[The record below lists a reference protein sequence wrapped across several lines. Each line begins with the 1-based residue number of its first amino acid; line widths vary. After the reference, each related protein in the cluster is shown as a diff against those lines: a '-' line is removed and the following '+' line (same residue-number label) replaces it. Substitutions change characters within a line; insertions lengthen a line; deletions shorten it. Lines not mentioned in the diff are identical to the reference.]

1 MSARVVGV
9 GYHDTCFRW
18 DLSTPQPC
26 NARLLSVP
34 ALGNFAQPGRTL
46 FASRDRFGRWEHYLG
61 ARDVMIGWVSET
73 KGGTVRRLEVQA
85 HLGPEGEND
94 LCSVAEF
101 ADRYEGLLRRMAIR
115 GVLPSEDPRVVRVDV
130 AVDVEY
136 GDPQEGRSVLE
147 ALRYARWPRSWY
159 AEFQGPPPYTTVAV
173 KLGKKIVARAYC
185 RNSKL
190 RNGAERWG
198 KLRFE
203 REHRFV
209 WANGR
214 SVGEL
219 SATEAAAAFWGSA
232 FGAGSSSGRVI
243 RLPHEA
249 EAAKLIEW
257 VELGEL
263 TSAQYEQLLGFMS
276 AERLGL
282 VGKAYPK
289 ETAQR
294 RRSLARKLGVS
305 PAAGA
310 ATASDVA
317 LDDLM
322 RVPRSAWSM
331 AA

>member
-1 MSARVVGV
+1 
-9 GYHDTCFRW
+9 
-18 DLSTPQPC
+18 
-26 NARLLSVP
+26 
-34 ALGNFAQPGRTL
+34 
-46 FASRDRFGRWEHYLG
+46 
-61 ARDVMIGWVSET
+61 
-73 KGGTVRRLEVQA
+73 
-85 HLGPEGEND
+85 
-94 LCSVAEF
+94 
-101 ADRYEGLLRRMAIR
+101 
-115 GVLPSEDPRVVRVDV
+115 
-130 AVDVEY
+130 
-136 GDPQEGRSVLE
+136 LE
-147 ALRYARWPRSWY
+147 ALRHARWPRSWY
-159 AEFQGPPPYTTVAV
+159 AEFQGRPPYTTVAV
-173 KLGKKIVARAYC
+173 KSGTKTVARVYC

-219 SATEAAAAFWGSA
+219 SAPKAAAAFWGSA
-232 FGAGSSSGRVI
+232 FGVGASSGRVI

-249 EAAKLIEW
+249 QAAKLIDW

-263 TSAQYEQLLGFMS
+263 TTAQYEQLLGFMS

-282 VGKAYPK
+282 VGRAYSK

-294 RRSLARKLGVS
+294 RRSLARKVGISPVGVV
-305 PAAGA
+305 PAA
-310 ATASDVA
+310 SEVS
-317 LDDLM
+317 LDELM